1 MVECLPP
8 APSLFQEWSASGVDQ
23 YWHSTI
29 DFQPPSLASISAGI
43 KIIDAAKQRRHGVYV
58 HCKAGKGRSAI
69 VVACYLM
76 KVTKLIIIIIK
87 DSLHWVRAEDS

>member
-1 MVECLPP
+1 MIVWFRFL
-8 APSLFQEWSASGVDQ
+8 QEWAASGVEQ

-43 KIIDAAKQRRHGVYV
+43 KIIDAAKQDRHGVYV
-58 HCKAGKGRSAI
+58 HCKAGKGRSAL

-76 KVTKLIIIIIK
+76 KV
-87 DSLHWVRAEDS
+87 S

>member
-1 MVECLPP
+1 ME
-8 APSLFQEWSASGVDQ
+8 Q

-29 DFQPPSLASISAGI
+29 DFQPPSLASISAGL
-43 KIIDAAKQRRHGVYV
+43 KVIDVCKQHRNGVYV

-76 KVTKLIIIIIK
+76 KVSNIIILAI
-87 DSLHWVRAEDS
+87 H

>member
-1 MVECLPP
+1 M
-8 APSLFQEWSASGVDQ
+8 DQ
-23 YWHSTI
+23 YWHNTI

-76 KVTKLIIIIIK
+76 KVSQSDLFVGGKGGGGSDVSMDNQL
-87 DSLHWVRAEDS
+87 VM